1 MICDESGYAES
12 KDLPYGWYTV
22 HQIKGWDGREFIE
35 DFDVFISE
43 NGNVY
48 RYLLNNANFESR
60 VKIVKKDA
68 ESGNIVPQ
76 AGMGMKSIRRT
87 VRKSLWK

>member
-60 VKIVKKDA
+60 VKIVKKMLKA
-68 ESGNIVPQ
+68 GNIVPQ
-76 AGMGMKSIRRT
+76 VTMGMKSIRRT